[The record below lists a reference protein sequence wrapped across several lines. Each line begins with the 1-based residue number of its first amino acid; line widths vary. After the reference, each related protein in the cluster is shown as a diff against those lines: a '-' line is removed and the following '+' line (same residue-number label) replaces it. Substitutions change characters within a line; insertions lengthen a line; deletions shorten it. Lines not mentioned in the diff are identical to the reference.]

1 MMFSCTNLFNKN
13 KEELEFSYKDN
24 FNERY
29 WKADSQTEF
38 IVIAIHGYNDYSY
51 SFEYPASVFKK
62 FGIDTFSFDLRGFGE
77 NIDRGNWFPLEVHI
91 NDIEIFLQ
99 KIKFQNPKKKIFLLG
114 ESMGG
119 AIVVSMVN
127 QKKIPI
133 DGVILVAPAIWDFT
147 KKNFFKSTLLNLFSK
162 IFPNQTLS
170 GDGIINVK
178 PSNNIEMLKQ
188 FSSDSNVIH
197 KPTLKSLNGI
207 IKLMDKSFIEAL
219 TYLKNPRY
227 ETLIILPMKD
237 EIVPRKPL
245 LSILRT
251 KEVKKNVGKKIQIGV
266 YPNNYHM
273 ILRDLEGDEISREIK
288 EWLTNREN
296 IKNLD
301 SYNNVYEKINSSDFF
316 HQLD

>member
-13 KEELEFSYKDN
+13 KDGLEFSYKDN

-38 IVIAIHGYNDYSY
+38 VIIAIHGYNDYSY
-51 SFEYPASVFKK
+51 SFEYPANVFKK
-62 FGIDTFSFDLRGFGE
+62 FGIDTFSFDLRGFGK
-77 NIDRGNWFPLEVHI
+77 NMDHGNWFPLEVHI

-99 KIKFQNPKKKIFLLG
+99 KIKFKNPKKKIFLLG

-147 KKNFFKSTLLNLFSK
+147 KKNFFKSTLLNFFSK

-273 ILRDLEGDEISREIK
+273 ILRDLEGDEVSREIK